1 MPPDGHG
8 LTVLPFLAG
17 ERAPGWRGDRHGAVA
32 GLSLDTGALEILR
45 AALEAV
51 ALRLA
56 LVYRLLAPHAARAH
70 LIVASGGAG
79 PRSRAWSRMLADAPG
94 HPVTGPPEPGPTSRG
109 APLPAL
115 PAPGPLPDLPAAP
128 APLGAPFDP

>member
-79 PRSRAWSRMLADAPG
+79 TRSRARGPVPARPLG
-94 HPVTGPPEPGPTSRG
+94 HPVTVAAEP
-109 APLPAL
+109 
-115 PAPGPLPDLPAAP
+115 
-128 APLGAPFDP
+128 